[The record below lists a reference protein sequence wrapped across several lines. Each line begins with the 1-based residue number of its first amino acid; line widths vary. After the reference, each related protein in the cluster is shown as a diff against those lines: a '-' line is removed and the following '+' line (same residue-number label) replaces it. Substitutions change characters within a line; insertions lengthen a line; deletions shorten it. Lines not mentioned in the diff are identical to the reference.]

1 MARFSAKRGRPA
13 LERPKVDL
21 GTEELQNKRITHL
34 TAEALDFYFEQ
45 GLLSATELRVGIKFR
60 SLFFRMF
67 SDLSLRAFDY
77 EKIRHN
83 FVQTHDSANNSKDQK
98 LYLEAVSILKSCRG
112 LNDVINLCVF
122 NAAVKEWQII
132 KNSLNKLAKIL

>member
-1 MARFSAKRGRPA
+1 
-13 LERPKVDL
+13 
-21 GTEELQNKRITHL
+21 
-34 TAEALDFYFEQ
+34 
-45 GLLSATELRVGIKFR
+45 
-60 SLFFRMF
+60 
-67 SDLSLRAFDY
+67 LSLRAFDY